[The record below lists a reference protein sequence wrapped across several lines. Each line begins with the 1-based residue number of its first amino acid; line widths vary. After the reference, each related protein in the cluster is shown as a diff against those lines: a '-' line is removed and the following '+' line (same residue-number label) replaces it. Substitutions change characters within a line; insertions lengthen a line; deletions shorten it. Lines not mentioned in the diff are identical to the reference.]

1 MKSGPTLLKYGEV
14 YPSELGLSV
23 HPAPMKLADIQKPR
37 MTPVKAL
44 LERIVFEPMSKF
56 YFKLII

>member
-23 HPAPMKLADIQKPR
+23 HPAPVKLADI
-37 MTPVKAL
+37 
-44 LERIVFEPMSKF
+44 
-56 YFKLII
+56 